1 VDERFI
7 PLAAFVRGNAR
18 SAIAPAPDAAPAAES
33 EPAAPGATP
42 GVLDFA
48 HADVVHELALMR
60 LAAMEA
66 YERAVESLLRSLA
79 DDVLARELAL
89 APADVDALVRR
100 VLATFPV
107 RDPVAL
113 RVSAADAARVQAG
126 LALSVDPALGRG
138 DLVVVVRDGALESCF
153 AQRFE
158 DALARAAGRM

>member
-7 PLAAFVRGNAR
+7 PLAAFVRGNAH
-18 SAIAPAPDAAPAAES
+18 AANAPAPIAAALPESEAAEPS
-33 EPAAPGATP
+33 ATP

-66 YERAVESLLRSLA
+66 YECAVTSLLRSLA
-79 DDVLARELAL
+79 DEVLARELLL

-100 VLATFPV
+100 VLATFAV
-107 RDPVAL
+107 RDPVEL
-113 RVSAADAARVQAG
+113 RVSAADAGRVQAG
-126 LALSVDPALGRG
+126 TSLRVDPSLGRG
-138 DLVVVVRDGALESCF
+138 DLIVVVRDGALESRF

-158 DALARAAGRM
+158 DALARTTGRA